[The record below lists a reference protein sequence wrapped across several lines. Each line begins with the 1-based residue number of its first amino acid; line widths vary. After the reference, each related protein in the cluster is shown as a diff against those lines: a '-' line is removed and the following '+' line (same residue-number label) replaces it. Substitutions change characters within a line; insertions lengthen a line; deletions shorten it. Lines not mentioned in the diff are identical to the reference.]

1 MLKAEG
7 ISEKTIETINEKLKK
22 SSASS
27 CYAYIDYYDED
38 ENVVEVKFLSAG
50 EKAQPENIESSGT
63 EGDDFN
69 RSLVNLVETFSHYQL
84 SGIRLLF
91 NEGEPENVSEDAG
104 YLRYDA
110 MYDKILTENNF
121 FYEITDYIFE
131 FDGTYDIM
139 GHKGACGMPAEVLYE
154 TIRKNEGKTLHH
166 KKDKAEC
173 VLSVE
178 SSCVFVSEVYV
189 PKKYRRQGMAST
201 MLREIILAAG
211 KLGKRVRLHTDSDNE
226 PAVALYRKL
235 GFKELLTRVS
245 YLCIAGNTENHD
257 LMV

>member
-69 RSLVNLVETFSHYQL
+69 KTLINFEETLSPYRL

-91 NEGEPENVSEDAG
+91 NDIHDAK
-104 YLRYDA
+104 YV
-110 MYDKILTENNF
+110 KILTENSF

-131 FDGTYDIM
+131 IDGTYDIM
-139 GHKGACGMPAEVLYE
+139 GHEGEDSNPIKSLFE
-154 TIRKNEGKTLHH
+154 TLKKNEGKTLKH
-166 KKDKAEC
+166 KTDKAEC

-178 SSCVFVSEVYV
+178 SSCIFVSNVYV
-189 PKKYRRQGMAST
+189 PKKYRRQGMASA
-201 MLREIILAAG
+201 MLKEIILAAA
-211 KLGKRVRLHTDSDNE
+211 KLGKSVRLHTDSENE

-235 GFKELLTRVS
+235 GFKEIFKRIS
-245 YLCIAGNTENHD
+245 YLKRTDDPEKPE
-257 LMV
+257 